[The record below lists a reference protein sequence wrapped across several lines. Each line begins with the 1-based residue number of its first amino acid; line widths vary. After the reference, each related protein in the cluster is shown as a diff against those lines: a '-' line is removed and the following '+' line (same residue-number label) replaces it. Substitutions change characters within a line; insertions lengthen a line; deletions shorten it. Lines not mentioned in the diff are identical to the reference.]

1 MKANRKKRLLIILF
15 VLLGLGSGVGAM
27 TYALR
32 QNLNSFYSIDDI
44 YSGEA
49 PLERQIRIGGLVK
62 PNSIQRDKDSLN
74 VSFVIEKGGKE
85 VTVLY
90 EGILPDLFR
99 EGQGIITKGELTG
112 KDKFVAKEV
121 LTKHD
126 ENYMPKELKDEM
138 DERHPG
144 GYANYPDATSYE
156 SSTQQSN

>member
-15 VLLGLGSGVGAM
+15 TLIGLGAGVSTLA
-27 TYALR
+27 YAFR

-44 YSGEA
+44 YAGTA
-49 PLERQIRIGGLVK
+49 PMQQQIRIGGLVK
-62 PNSIQRDKDSLN
+62 AGSINSAKDSLK
-74 VSFVIEKGGKE
+74 VSFVLIKGNRE

-99 EGQGIITKGELTG
+99 EGQGILTKGELLSENT
-112 KDKFVAKEV
+112 FQAKEV

-138 DERHPG
+138 DARHPA
-144 GYANYPDATSYE
+144 GYDNYPASTSP
-156 SSTQQSN
+156 Q